1 MTTATETY
9 TRYYKFI
16 REWSN
21 AKDEYVK
28 LQIVVFYDEN
38 YNPID
43 YYFMAIRETGDMYY
57 ENTAYYVPFTRRS
70 ITEHRLTLDDVFD
83 AYVSMELPAPTVS
96 NDDILDLCVERD
108 DGIATVLHMMIDSTL
123 ICNINT
129 LRQQFPDIETYL
141 SLDFNELRNC
151 TNILH
156 QYMERKFNEQND
168 AVLLK

>member
-1 MTTATETY
+1 MTTAIKTY

-21 AKDEYVK
+21 AEDEYVK
-28 LQIVVFYDEN
+28 LQIVVSYDEN

-83 AYVSMELPAPTVS
+83 ANTELGV
-96 NDDILDLCVERD
+96 VELRF
-108 DGIATVLHMMIDSTL
+108 L
-123 ICNINT
+123 IC
-129 LRQQFPDIETYL
+129 FCC
-141 SLDFNELRNC
+141 SC
-151 TNILH
+151 T
-156 QYMERKFNEQND
+156 
-168 AVLLK
+168 A